1 MTDFNVFGSN
11 PEYKE
16 NTMSD
21 KELKD
26 GLYAEMKT
34 SKGTILIELS
44 FELAPL
50 TVTNFVGLAEG
61 TLKKTTYKPGKPFFN
76 GLKFHRVVPDFV
88 IQGGDPEG
96 KGYGGP
102 GYSFPDEFHPLLRH
116 DRPGVLS
123 MANAGPDT
131 NGSQFFITHRATP
144 HLDGKHAVFGYVLEG
159 MSVVDSIRQGDVI
172 ESVRIIRK
180 GPGAEEFKTDDSTFN
195 SLLEKLA

>member
-1 MTDFNVFGSN
+1 
-11 PEYKE
+11 
-16 NTMSD
+16 MSD
-21 KELKD
+21 KTLTD

-34 SKGTILIELS
+34 SKGTILIVLD

-50 TVTNFVGLAEG
+50 TVANFTGLAEG
-61 TLKKTTYKPGKPFFN
+61 TLKRTTHKPGKPFFN
-76 GLKFHRVVPDFV
+76 GLKFHRVIPDFM

-116 DRPGVLS
+116 DRPGILS

-144 HLDGKHAVFGYVLEG
+144 HLDGKHAVFGHVVEC
-159 MSVVDSIRQGDVI
+159 MSVVDRIKQGDTI
-172 ESVRIIRK
+172 ESIRIIRK
-180 GPGAEEFKTDDSTFN
+180 GPKAEEFRIDDNVFDRLSEE
-195 SLLEKLA
+195 LG